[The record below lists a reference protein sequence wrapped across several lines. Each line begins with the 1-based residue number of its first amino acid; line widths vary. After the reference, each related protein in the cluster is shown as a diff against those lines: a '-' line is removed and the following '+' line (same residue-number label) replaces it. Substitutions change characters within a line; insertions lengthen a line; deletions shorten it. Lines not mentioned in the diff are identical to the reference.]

1 MKILMVTEFF
11 PTGKDLRFSG
21 GVEAR
26 TYFVA
31 KHLAKKHQ
39 VCVITSRDLTSPKV
53 EKMFGFT
60 VYRTG
65 PRRSY
70 IATAGDLLKRIYFI
84 KDAISFGTTLDIEI
98 VDGANFITHFIA
110 KMIARNKKIPII
122 SWYPDVWVNSWIK
135 NVGIYGIFGE
145 ILERLNLFLGFNSY
159 IAISKETA
167 KKLKKHIKGKINVIP
182 CGVDQKEF
190 TTPAKKFE
198 TPTIICISR
207 LAKYKNLRTLI
218 LAFAHLTTK
227 LASVRLIIVG
237 SGPNYNN
244 LKNLTKGLKIDS
256 KVKFLSNISRKELVR
271 LVKSSHIFSLPS
283 LVEGF
288 GIATIEA
295 CCAGLPYVNSDIPTH
310 REVTNNAKG
319 GFLVDPQEPR
329 LFSKRFYELFND
341 GALYKKKSLE
351 AKKLAQNYDWRTITQ
366 KTEKIYID
374 LYTKNTQL
382 RKNGIASKVPN
393 RNKGHFRSGL

>member
-65 PRRSY
+65 PRR
-70 IATAGDLLKRIYFI
+70 
-84 KDAISFGTTLDIEI
+84 
-98 VDGANFITHFIA
+98 
-110 KMIARNKKIPII
+110 
-122 SWYPDVWVNSWIK
+122 
-135 NVGIYGIFGE
+135 
-145 ILERLNLFLGFNSY
+145 SY

-319 GFLVDPQEPR
+319 GFLVNPQEPG

-351 AKKLAQNYDWRTITQ
+351 AKKLAQNYDWSTITQ